1 MNHFTGD
8 LTHLVIHSKC
18 SCLKKFLVKFTF
30 KTGDSSIHYPCDRV
44 VSDDAVDGGV
54 GVVDGES
61 ETDAVVSDDAVDV
74 GVGVVAGESETDA
87 PPPCGAEDV
96 EVGAADVEDVVL
108 FGGRSVTIP
117 AVATEC
123 GVPRGRSWV
132 KLVLNSL

>member
-1 MNHFTGD
+1 MLSSQSVHFTR
-8 LTHLVIHSKC
+8 V
-18 SCLKKFLVKFTF
+18 
-30 KTGDSSIHYPCDRV
+30 DSPCNTV
-44 VSDDAVDGGV
+44 VSDGAADVGV
-54 GVVDGES
+54 SVVDGES
-61 ETDAVVSDDAVDV
+61 KTDAVVSDDAVDV

>member
-1 MNHFTGD
+1 M
-8 LTHLVIHSKC
+8 
-18 SCLKKFLVKFTF
+18 
-30 KTGDSSIHYPCDRV
+30 DSPCDPV
-44 VSDDAVDGGV
+44 VSDDAVDGDGGA
-54 GVVDGES
+54 GVVDGKS
-61 ETDAVVSDDAVDV
+61 ETDAR
-74 GVGVVAGESETDA
+74 T
-87 PPPCGAEDV
+87 PCGALDEGD